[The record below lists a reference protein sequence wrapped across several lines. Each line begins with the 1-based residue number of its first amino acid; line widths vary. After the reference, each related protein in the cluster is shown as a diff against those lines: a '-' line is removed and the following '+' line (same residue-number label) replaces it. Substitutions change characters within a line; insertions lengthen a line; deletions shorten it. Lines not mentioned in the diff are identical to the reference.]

1 MAGSLNRVF
10 ILGNLGKD
18 PEVRYTG
25 GGQAVCNFSV
35 ATTDVWN
42 NKAGERQE
50 RTEWHRIV
58 VWGKQAEHCGEY
70 LRKGRSV
77 HIEGKIQTR
86 EWDDKDG
93 QKRYTTE
100 IVADRV
106 TFLGGGRDAG
116 DGERSSGGESK
127 GGGYDRRGG
136 GGGAPADADPWA
148 QGKPIDDS
156 DLPF

>member
-1 MAGSLNRVF
+1 MASINKVF
-10 ILGNLGKD
+10 LIGNLGKD
-18 PEVRYTG
+18 PEVRYTPS
-25 GGQAVCNFSV
+25 GQAVANFSL

-42 NKAGERQE
+42 DKSGERQE

-77 HIEGKIQTR
+77 HIEGKLQTR
-86 EWDDKDG
+86 EWDDKSG

-100 IVADRV
+100 IVANAV
-106 TFLGGGRDAG
+106 TFLGGGRDSG
-116 DGERSSGGESK
+116 DGDRGGTR
-127 GGGYDRRGG
+127 DDRGG
-136 GGGAPADADPWA
+136 GRGGSSQGSHDTDPWA